1 MKSTDQCNTLRPRRF
16 VTILLT
22 AFLQWAKTYTK
33 KTLNVILNGAPTN
46 ARVAAFP
53 YETFDCLALFSAVT
67 PSVIAA
73 SAAGQTSRECQRAQ
87 FSFRPNFF
95 HSRRT
100 HIGGGSWSATL
111 DHIEMDLAD
120 RGLGAP
126 NLVRGV
132 IDSLAARANQEAFDG
147 APIPT
152 HLYNAILEELERGL
166 QQGETDILLLSDLAH
181 AANRGR
187 VEAALRRGSIIFS
200 LNPWG
205 NCQKIQESSLDR
217 FVDELA
223 CVQSSRVGFTKDLL
237 PPEVTSLFGE
247 QSPKTVRD
255 WSRVA
260 AYKVPT
266 SSEKELRRVI
276 ALHVV
281 RDAGNPPPQRI
292 EGVPLRDHFEWA
304 DLMLQTASG
313 RWDEWAVK
321 LHPAT
326 AQYPGEAEIIN
337 TLLQRHGVP
346 EHAILKTSSMLSLF
360 NSFVP
365 IFTFSGTIAYEY
377 AARGGLAYSFS
388 RTALKDVSVHIDSL
402 DQLAAAAE
410 TRHAPPASPVQQ
422 DIAMRHLIGNQFSP
436 IRSVCPNRPTFPTTS
451 AALRHKTEIVA
462 GFETWIKSKDKTR
475 LQKIERHFEALIAAN

>member
-1 MKSTDQCNTLRPRRF
+1 MKTFGKCNALKPRRF

-22 AFLQWAKTYTK
+22 SFLRWAKAYYK
-33 KTLNVILNGAPTN
+33 RTLQVILNGAPTE
-46 ARVAAFP
+46 ARVSAFP

-67 PSVIAA
+67 PSIIAA
-73 SAAGQTSRECQRAQ
+73 SAGGQTLRECQNTQ
-87 FSFRPNFF
+87 TSFRPNF
-95 HSRRT
+95 SPSQRT

-132 IDSLAARANQEAFDG
+132 IDSLAARANPEAFDG

-152 HLYNAILEELERGL
+152 RVYDSILEELERGL
-166 QQGETDILLLSDLAH
+166 QQGETDFLLLSDLAY

-187 VEAALRRGSIIFS
+187 VEAALRRGSTIFG

-205 NCQKIQESSLDR
+205 NCHKIYASSLDR
-217 FVDELA
+217 FADELA
-223 CVQSSRVGFTKDLL
+223 CIQSSRISFTKDVLQ
-237 PPEVTSLFGE
+237 PKVTSLIGE
-247 QSPKTVRD
+247 QNPKTVRD

-266 SSEKELRRVI
+266 SSRTDLRRVI

-292 EGVPLRDHFEWA
+292 DGVPLRDHFEWA

-326 AQYPGEAEIIN
+326 EQYPGEAKIIN
-337 TLLQRHGVP
+337 TLLQRYDVP
-346 EHAILKTSSMLSLF
+346 EHAILNKSSMLGLF
-360 NSFVP
+360 NDFVP

-388 RTALKDVSVHIDSL
+388 QTSLQDVSIHIDSL
-402 DQLAAAAE
+402 EQLLAAAE
-410 TRHAPPASPVQQ
+410 SRHATPASPVQR
-422 DIAMRHLIGNQFSP
+422 DIAMRYLIGNQFSP
-436 IRSVCPNRPTFPTTS
+436 IRSVCPSRPTFPTTS
-451 AALRHKTEIVA
+451 TSLRHKTEIIA
-462 GFETWIKSKDKTR
+462 GFETWLKSKDKTR
-475 LQKIERHFEALIAAN
+475 LRKINRRFEALIAAD